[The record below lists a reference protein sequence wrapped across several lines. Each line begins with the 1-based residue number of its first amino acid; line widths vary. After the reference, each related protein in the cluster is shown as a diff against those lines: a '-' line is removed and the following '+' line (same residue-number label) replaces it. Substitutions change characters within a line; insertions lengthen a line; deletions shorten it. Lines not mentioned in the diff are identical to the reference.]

1 MLDRTAPASPTG
13 LTVGPPATGCT
24 PTRWTNPD
32 QGQAAPIAA
41 ARLSDGTVV
50 KGANIQQLESA
61 SPVERVH
68 LEDAAGNADPATAVG
83 MSTSTPLQLK
93 PPILQ
98 STSAPKIK
106 VSSAKRQGT
115 RLVVKGTVTNAST
128 TRVTVT
134 VTRGKRSTRKTAT
147 LSKGRFTVR
156 VALSSAL
163 RRKGTVTLDR
173 AARHGQGDE
182 AAALLGATRARDA
195 RELVGRDRA
204 AEQEALAE
212 AAAERA
218 QGVGLLGLLD
228 ALGDQHQAQRL
239 AHGHDRLQQRAV
251 LARVAGEGAVDLQ
264 DVHREPAQV
273 AQRRVAGAEVVDRE
287 PDAEPAQGLQALGLG
302 VADQRGLG
310 DLEDQ
315 PGGVEAAVAQR
326 ERDLVDEARLLELGA
341 GDVDATG
348 TARPPTASAWRAR
361 LAQDPA
367 ARAARSARS
376 PRPAG

>member
-1 MLDRTAPASPTG
+1 MALACDYRHLQPCPGTGSATFTADLPDGTYPLTAQATDAAAQSSTAPYGTLMLDRTAPASPTG
-13 LTVGPPATGCT
+13 LTVRATGNGMYAYT
-24 PTRWTNPD
+24 WTNPD

-83 MSTSTPLQLK
+83 ASTSTPLQLK

-163 RRKGTVTLDR
+163 RRKGTVTLTV
-173 AARHGQGDE
+173 RHGT
-182 AAALLGATRARDA
+182 AKATK
-195 RELVGRDRA
+195 
-204 AEQEALAE
+204 
-212 AAAERA
+212 
-218 QGVGLLGLLD
+218 
-228 ALGDQHQAQRL
+228 RL
-239 AHGHDRLQQRAV
+239 RF
-251 LARVAGEGAVDLQ
+251 
-264 DVHREPAQV
+264 
-273 AQRRVAGAEVVDRE
+273 
-287 PDAEPAQGLQALGLG
+287 
-302 VADQRGLG
+302 
-310 DLEDQ
+310 
-315 PGGVEAAVAQR
+315 
-326 ERDLVDEARLLELGA
+326 
-341 GDVDATG
+341 
-348 TARPPTASAWRAR
+348 
-361 LAQDPA
+361 
-367 ARAARSARS
+367 
-376 PRPAG
+376 